1 MDENVTL
8 YRLYYTVDYA
18 PTVFKIISNF
28 PSLFEKY
35 HGKSMKIIVYG
46 DYPSHD
52 LLVIFQ

>member
-52 LLVIFQ
+52 LLVIFP